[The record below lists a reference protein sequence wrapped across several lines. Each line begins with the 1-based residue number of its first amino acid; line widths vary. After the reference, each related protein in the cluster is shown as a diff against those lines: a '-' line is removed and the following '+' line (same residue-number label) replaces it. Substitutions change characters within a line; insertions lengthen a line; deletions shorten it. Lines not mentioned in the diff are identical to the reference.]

1 MAEPEL
7 EQSQSV
13 LKCFGGVRGVHLVTQ
28 GKLLHESF
36 YGVYYMIHVLL
47 SKVLLVHG
55 RMS

>member
-36 YGVYYMIHVLL
+36 YRVYYMIHVLL
-47 SKVLLVHG
+47 SKVLLVRG